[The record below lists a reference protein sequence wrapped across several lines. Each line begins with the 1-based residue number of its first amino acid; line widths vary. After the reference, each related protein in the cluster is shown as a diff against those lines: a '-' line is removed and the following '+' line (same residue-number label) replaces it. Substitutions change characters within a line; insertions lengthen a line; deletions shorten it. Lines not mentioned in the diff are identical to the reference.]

1 MPYFVENFYLQ
12 TPYFSKFRNLPM
24 IACAYGK
31 GSGIY
36 STLERAERE
45 ETMIEIIQEENWDG
59 AQGRQG
65 LPKNIKQIGTP
76 DMGDRIYIENSAYQK
91 MHPYGQ
97 HTEKMVYVMLGRFDD
112 FAGHTCIFVEDVVK
126 MNEVEFNGR
135 LPQWNDDSWGYLYR
149 KIRPEHEEM
158 IIVGW
163 AVDICGQVPSMTAQ
177 LERIHQTYFGGTH
190 QILFLMDTLE
200 REEAFYSNR
209 NGYLK
214 RREGFYIYYDRSIP
228 GRMESAME
236 ALREEKRR
244 EEPGYAYETY
254 ENNRTSRR
262 EESYR
267 DYLNSRRAPQRVP
280 QPVYSGS
287 YSSTL
292 LLLVVILALGYSA
305 FQNHQKMVNMERAL
319 NQLELQAVM
328 QTEVERENSV
338 RVEEVIGT
346 VTPAPTTE
354 VQQSSLD
361 QTSVTEEKISSTQ
374 SLTSQMSSTQVEE
387 NRTQDVAAQ
396 TTAESEKYLSQG
408 YYIVQAGDSLAGICR
423 KIYHTTTRMDE
434 LCELNGIEDAD
445 AICAGQRLEL
455 PD

>member
-1 MPYFVENFYLQ
+1 
-12 TPYFSKFRNLPM
+12 
-24 IACAYGK
+24 
-31 GSGIY
+31 
-36 STLERAERE
+36 
-45 ETMIEIIQEENWDG
+45 MIEIIQEENWETSQD
-59 AQGRQG
+59 RRG

-76 DMGDRIYIENSAYQK
+76 DMGDRIYIENSAYLK

-126 MNEVEFNGR
+126 MNEIEFNGR

-200 REEAFYSNR
+200 REEAFFSNR

-214 RREGFYIYYDRSIP
+214 RREGFYIYYDKSIP

-236 ALREEKRR
+236 SLRAEVRK
-244 EEPGYAYETY
+244 EEPVYAYED
-254 ENNRTSRR
+254 NRASRR
-262 EESYR
+262 EENYR
-267 DYLNSRRAPQRVP
+267 NYLNGRKVDRRAPQP
-280 QPVYSGS
+280 SYHGS

-305 FQNHQKMVNMERAL
+305 FQNHKRMEDMERAL
-319 NQLELQAVM
+319 NQMELQAVM
-328 QTEVERENSV
+328 QTEAERENGI
-338 RVEEVIGT
+338 RVEEVIGN
-346 VTPAPTTE
+346 VTPTPNTE
-354 VQQSSLD
+354 TAQISSEQQNVVAT
-361 QTSVTEEKISSTQ
+361 QIPSTQ
-374 SLTSQMSSTQVEE
+374 SDTEQATQ
-387 NRTQDVAAQ
+387 TL
-396 TTAESEKYLSQG
+396 AESEKYLSQG

-423 KIYHTTTRMDE
+423 KIYHTTAMMDE
-434 LCELNGIEDAD
+434 LCEINDIEDAD
-445 AICAGQRLEL
+445 AIYAGQRLEL

>member
-1 MPYFVENFYLQ
+1 
-12 TPYFSKFRNLPM
+12 
-24 IACAYGK
+24 
-31 GSGIY
+31 
-36 STLERAERE
+36 
-45 ETMIEIIQEENWDG
+45 MIEIIQEENWETSQD
-59 AQGRQG
+59 RRG

-126 MNEVEFNGR
+126 MNEIEFNGR

-200 REEAFYSNR
+200 REEAFFSNR

-214 RREGFYIYYDRSIP
+214 RREGFYIYYDKSIP

-236 ALREEKRR
+236 SLRAEVRK
-244 EEPGYAYETY
+244 EEPVYAYED
-254 ENNRTSRR
+254 NRASRR
-262 EESYR
+262 EENYR
-267 DYLNSRRAPQRVP
+267 NYLNGRKVDRRAPQP
-280 QPVYSGS
+280 SYHGS

-305 FQNHQKMVNMERAL
+305 FQNHKRMEDMERAL
-319 NQLELQAVM
+319 NQMELQAVM
-328 QTEVERENSV
+328 QTEAERENGI
-338 RVEEVIGT
+338 RVEEVIGN
-346 VTPAPTTE
+346 VTPTPNTE
-354 VQQSSLD
+354 TAQISSEQQNVVAT
-361 QTSVTEEKISSTQ
+361 QIPSTQ
-374 SLTSQMSSTQVEE
+374 SDTEQATQ
-387 NRTQDVAAQ
+387 TL
-396 TTAESEKYLSQG
+396 AESEKYLSQG

-423 KIYHTTTRMDE
+423 KIYHTTAMMDE
-434 LCELNGIEDAD
+434 LCEINDIEDAD
-445 AICAGQRLEL
+445 AIYAGQRLEL

>member
-1 MPYFVENFYLQ
+1 
-12 TPYFSKFRNLPM
+12 
-24 IACAYGK
+24 
-31 GSGIY
+31 
-36 STLERAERE
+36 
-45 ETMIEIIQEENWDG
+45 MIEIIQEENWGNSQDG
-59 AQGRQG
+59 RR
-65 LPKNIKQIGTP
+65 LPKNIKQIGVP

-112 FAGHTCIFVEDVVK
+112 FAGHSCVFIEDAVK
-126 MNEVEFNGR
+126 MNEVEFNGK

-200 REEAFYSNR
+200 REEAFFSNR

-214 RREGFYIYYDRSIP
+214 RREGFYIYYDKSIP

-236 ALREEKRR
+236 ALRTETRKA
-244 EEPGYAYETY
+244 EPAFAYGD
-254 ENNRTSRR
+254 NQTSRR

-267 DYLNSRRAPQRVP
+267 EYLNSRKVDRRTP
-280 QPVYSGS
+280 QPAYRGS

-292 LLLVVILALGYSA
+292 LLLTVILALGYSA
-305 FQNHQKMVNMERAL
+305 FQNHQKMEEMERAL
-319 NQLELQAVM
+319 NQMELQAVM
-328 QTEVERENSV
+328 QTEAENENAV
-338 RVEEVIGT
+338 RVEDVIGN
-346 VTPAPTTE
+346 VTPMPDTE
-354 VQQSSLD
+354 ASQISSEQQSTVIV
-361 QTSVTEEKISSTQ
+361 QNTESQQLSTQIPSTQ
-374 SLTSQMSSTQVEE
+374 SAPEQVTQ
-387 NRTQDVAAQ
+387 TL
-396 TTAESEKYLSQG
+396 AESEKYLAQG
-408 YYIVQAGDSLAGICR
+408 YYVVQGGDSLAGICR
-423 KIYHTTTRMDE
+423 KIYQTTAMMDE
-434 LCELNGIEDAD
+434 LCEINDIDDPD
-445 AICAGQRLEL
+445 AIFAGQRLEL